1 MPSMFSRNLKK
12 LQRGRTTAGIMFVVD
27 LMTESPTSLT
37 AVSLEMKVIVRC
49 FATGKMQPSSFT
61 VTDLQ
66 KPFADIKLIKAE

>member
-1 MPSMFSRNLKK
+1 
-12 LQRGRTTAGIMFVVD
+12 MFVVD

-37 AVSLEMKVIVRC
+37 AVSLEIKVIVRC

>member
-1 MPSMFSRNLKK
+1 
-12 LQRGRTTAGIMFVVD
+12 MFVVD

-37 AVSLEMKVIVRC
+37 AVSLEMKVIVRR